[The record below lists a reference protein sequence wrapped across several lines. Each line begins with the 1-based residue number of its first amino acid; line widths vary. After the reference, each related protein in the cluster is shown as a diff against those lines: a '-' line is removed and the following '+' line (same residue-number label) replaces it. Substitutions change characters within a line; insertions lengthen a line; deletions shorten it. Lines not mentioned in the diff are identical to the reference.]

1 MNQPTPGAYQ
11 DAHRIECRMLAEE
24 AAMERLL
31 QVVRIRGF
39 QLRGLQLERDGDGYR
54 IALTLAG
61 ERSIDFLLPQLRKLH
76 SIRSVEAAPCLSEA
90 AALKSA

>member
-1 MNQPTPGAYQ
+1 MNTPDSAPSQ
-11 DAHRIECRMLAEE
+11 DAHLVHCRMQAEE

-39 QLRGLQLERDGDGYR
+39 QLRGLQLERDEDGYR

-61 ERSIDFLLPQLRKLH
+61 ERPIDFLLPQLRKLH
-76 SIRSVEAAPCLSEA
+76 SIRSVEAAPWLSEA